1 MTNYSTSISIYGC
14 YVTESFDMS
23 KIALGEHIIIDSQQ
37 RQVTAFGEKLNI
49 PERNYRLLLKL
60 VENAPN
66 IVSHNELI
74 KAVWKET
81 VVSDESLKQRISR
94 LRKQLIKA
102 DKNASEYF
110 VAERGL
116 GYRCNAPIK
125 ILQPAEQKQEP
136 KLQSEQQPQKIK
148 DENQGTDRNSSEQIT
163 QQQEL
168 APYNL
173 TMPQSL
179 TNKSHLYL
187 WLLPLFTV
195 IIILLFFNNNFN
207 QSPDT
212 QPSAPSQS
220 QNQASDSIAAQ
231 LTPDDFEK
239 QARQYYYR
247 FNSTAND
254 TAIGLYRQAINLDPN
269 YAMGYFGLGN
279 TYAQGYYQYGKPYQ
293 WLQQSLQY
301 SKQAI
306 EIAPQQTWGYKSLGL
321 GLYLDGKYI
330 KSIENYQKANELAD
344 WWASPINN
352 MALAQMEIGQL
363 LPAYQNA
370 SKAIAIDPK
379 DPIPY
384 LFLGLVYRDLAMT
397 GHADKAIGRAVNFMP
412 DYNLAISYQAESL
425 LVTGQYQQA
434 IDTANKAITT
444 NFDNQLAYWVIA
456 HAWLAQANVTKSK
469 EALQKAADIGGRY
482 TPIVMAY
489 LAILNGQPLD
499 DHQMQLLAKIEQGNQ
514 WFEYPLALAAIKAV
528 NNEKQQSLEYLQ
540 NALDSGLNHPI
551 RLKITPFFKKLTE
564 DPNTNKALLSLIE
577 QLEDKIT
584 KQRQKVIQM
593 EQSKNF

>member
-1 MTNYSTSISIYGC
+1 
-14 YVTESFDMS
+14 MS
-23 KIALGEHIIIDSQQ
+23 KKALGDHIIIDSQQ

-66 IVSHNELI
+66 IVSHDELI

-94 LRKQLIKA
+94 LRKQLVAA

-116 GYRCNAPIK
+116 GYRCNAPLT
-125 ILQPAEQKQEP
+125 ILEPTEQKQGPKQEP
-136 KLQSEQQPQKIK
+136 EQQSVQPPQKIE
-148 DENQGTDRNSSEQIT
+148 DENQGTDSNSSEQNNEQIT
-163 QQQEL
+163 QQQVL
-168 APYNL
+168 APNNL
-173 TMPQSL
+173 IIPQSL

-187 WLLPLFTV
+187 WLLPLFIV
-195 IIILLFFNNNFN
+195 IIILLFFNSNFN
-207 QSPDT
+207 QNSDT
-212 QPSAPSQS
+212 QASLPNQNQS

-321 GLYLDGKYI
+321 GLYLDGKYTN
-330 KSIENYQKANELAD
+330 SIENYQKASELAD

-363 LPAYQNA
+363 LSAYQNA
-370 SKAIAIDPK
+370 NKAIALDPK

-384 LFLGLVYRDLAMT
+384 LFLGLIYRDLSMT

-412 DYNLAISYQAESL
+412 DYNLAISYQAESF

-434 IDTANKAITT
+434 IDSANKAITT

-456 HAWLAQANVTKSK
+456 HAWIAQANVTKSK

-499 DHQMQLLAKIEQGNQ
+499 YHQMQLRAKIEQGNQ

-540 NALDSGLNHPI
+540 NALDAGLNHPI

-564 DPNTNKALLSLIE
+564 DPNTNKALLDLIE
-577 QLEDKIT
+577 QLVEKIT

-593 EQSKNF
+593 EQSKDF